1 MKKKDLSKRALVSK
15 NHQQKRTL
23 LSLSVLVSLFLVGCQ
38 KEADQSTAASQS
50 QESVSSEASSSKEE
64 AKEKDAKQE
73 SKDEK
78 TDSITAEE
86 VHQLYQPTLDW
97 YQEIVDLAK
106 NNDIQK
112 AKIDDQETSYVAYI
126 INDSDGEK
134 IQYAFYDINKDGQD
148 ELILRDQ
155 YTIIAIYTLQGD
167 KPVPAK
173 AGGVAGSGG
182 ERRILTIY
190 DNGTFVYNNFHS
202 PTPEAHATNYRIT
215 NDGKVEEIKQV
226 DYDLQDTKDPAPLLG
241 LENEKE
247 LDIESFDW
255 KDLAPTSVAAN
266 SQSVPT
272 IAGDLAPS
280 TNSQQGLDI
289 NQIQQG
295 DFSTLAGTWRN
306 SKGNELVIDENG
318 QIGPEMFVGLN
329 NAEVK
334 NNTLRADL
342 VVNGPG
348 SAILIIAP
356 AGTQIPQTSDSS
368 NTYTDASDYTR
379 DRLLGTQYAGGIEV
393 PEEFYYRVD

>member
-1 MKKKDLSKRALVSK
+1 MKKKDVSKRALVSK
-15 NHQQKRTL
+15 IHHQKRTL

-38 KEADQSTAASQS
+38 KEADQSAASQS
-50 QESVSSEASSSKEE
+50 QESVSSEASSSKDE
-64 AKEKDAKQE
+64 AKEKEAKQE
-73 SKDEK
+73 SKAEK
-78 TDSITAEE
+78 TDSKTAEE
-86 VHQLYQPTLDW
+86 VHQLYQPTLDF

-106 NNDIQK
+106 NNDMQK

-155 YTIIAIYTLQGD
+155 YTIIAIYTLQDD
-167 KPVPAK
+167 KPVLAK
-173 AGGVAGSGG
+173 EGGVAGSGG
-182 ERRILTIY
+182 ERRILNIY

-202 PTPEAHATNYRIT
+202 PNPEAHATNCRIT

-255 KDLAPTSVAAN
+255 KDLAPTSAAASN
-266 SQSVPT
+266 QSVPT

-280 TNSQQGLDI
+280 TNNQQGLDI

-306 SKGNELVIDENG
+306 GQGDEMVIDENG
-318 QIGPEMFVGLN
+318 QVNPNVSVSVD
-329 NAEVK
+329 NAE
-334 NNTLRADL
+334 LRNQVLWGYLHANP
-342 VVNGPG
+342 VGGTV
-348 SAILIIAP
+348 LIIAP
-356 AGTQIPQTSDSS
+356 AGTQIDDQE
-368 NTYTDASDYTR
+368 YTDASDQSC
-379 DRLLGTQYAGGIEV
+379 DRLLSTQYAGAIEV

>member
-1 MKKKDLSKRALVSK
+1 MKKIDLSKRALLLK
-15 NHQQKRTL
+15 IHQKKRTL

-38 KEADQSTAASQS
+38 KEADQSTASQS
-50 QESVSSEASSSKEE
+50 QESVSSEASSSKEK
-64 AKEKDAKQE
+64 AKEEETKQE
-73 SKDEK
+73 SKAEK
-78 TDSITAEE
+78 TDSKTAEQ

-112 AKIDDQETSYVAYI
+112 ANPGDPETAYVVSI
-126 INDSDGEK
+126 INDSDGEN

-155 YTIIAIYTLQGD
+155 YTLIAIYTLQDD
-167 KPVPAK
+167 KPVLAK

-202 PTPEAHATNYRIT
+202 PRPEAHATNYRIT
-215 NDGKVEEIKQV
+215 NDGKIEEIKQV
-226 DYDLQDTKDPAPLLG
+226 DYDLQETKDPAPLLG
-241 LENEKE
+241 LDNEKE

-255 KDLAPTSVAAN
+255 KNLAPTSAAAS

-280 TNSQQGLDI
+280 TNSQQVLDI

-306 SKGNELVIDENG
+306 GKGNELVIDENG
-318 QIGPEMFVGLN
+318 QVGPDMSVGVDYAEM
-329 NAEVK
+329 K
-334 NNTLRADL
+334 NNTLWAGL

-356 AGTQIPQTSDSS
+356 AGTQIEASDSS

-379 DRLLGTQYAGGIEV
+379 DRLLVTQYAGGIEV

>member
-1 MKKKDLSKRALVSK
+1 MKKIDLSKSAILSK
-15 NHQQKRTL
+15 IHQQKRTL

-73 SKDEK
+73 SKAEK
-78 TDSITAEE
+78 PDSKTAEE

-97 YQEIVDLAK
+97 YQEIVALAK

-126 INDSDGEK
+126 INDSDGK
-134 IQYAFYDINKDGQD
+134 NIQYAFYDINKDGQD

-155 YTIIAIYTLQGD
+155 YAIIAIYTLQDD
-167 KPVPAK
+167 KPVLAK
-173 AGGVAGSGG
+173 EGGVAGSGG

-202 PTPEAHATNYRIT
+202 PRPEAHASNYRIT
-215 NDGKVEEIKQV
+215 NDGKIEEIKQV

-255 KDLAPTSVAAN
+255 KDLAPTSAAA
-266 SQSVPT
+266 SGQSVPT

-306 SKGNELVIDENG
+306 GQGDEMVIDENG
-318 QIGPEMFVGLN
+318 IISSD
-329 NAEVK
+329 
-334 NNTLRADL
+334 TW
-342 VVNGPG
+342 VNGKNSPIRG
-348 SAILIIAP
+348 QVLWASITAGAHGTGLIIAP
-356 AGTQIPQTSDSS
+356 AGTQISD
-368 NTYTDASDYTR
+368 TDYTDASDYTR
-379 DRLLGTQYAGGIEV
+379 DRLLSAQDVGYMEY
-393 PEEFYYRVD
+393 PEEFYYRVN